1 VTSEPRPLTK
11 KKSVLCA
18 EAAEFDSHLC
28 ALVEF
33 DFDPFSVE
41 FDFSLAWAVS
51 YFDLA
56 WAVSYFA
63 WAASYFD
70 LALAVSYFD
79 LALAVSY
86 FDLALAVSDFDLA
99 WEASDFD
106 PAWEV
111 SYFDPALVAFDFDLV
126 LGFSGVEDSA
136 KPFSYPLSPCQTTE
150 RAVGIVRSVSFALV
164 TDSASCFHD

>member
-28 ALVEF
+28 ALVAF

-41 FDFSLAWAVS
+41 FDFSLAWAAS
-51 YFDLA
+51 DFSLA
-56 WAVSYFA
+56 WVAFD
-63 WAASYFD
+63 FD